1 MTDVT
6 MNGPVVTSIVA
17 TGQHAMQHN
26 KSITITPSSKPPK
39 NTPIYKCYATNID
52 SRLVVSLSLLL
63 APHHCRTQLIQ
74 LNERGELGPKW
85 LRLDLNRTL
94 PLFLQ

>member
-52 SRLVVSLSLLL
+52 SRLALEACGLSDSDLRFVGVITDSLCCGCMHGTTALEGTTY
-63 APHHCRTQLIQ
+63 AA
-74 LNERGELGPKW
+74 K
-85 LRLDLNRTL
+85 
-94 PLFLQ
+94 F